1 MIKTDIIIIGA
12 GPVGLFTI
20 FEAGLLKLKCHL
32 IDSLPQAGG
41 QCSEI
46 YPKKPIYDIP
56 GFPSILAG
64 ELVDNLMEQ
73 AAPFKPGFTLGEVAI
88 SIDKTKDDKY
98 IVTTDKGT
106 QHEAPIVM
114 IAGGL
119 GVFEP
124 RKPPIENLEQYEDNG
139 VEYIIKDPE
148 FYRGKRCVISGGG
161 DSALDWAIFLA
172 DKGIASEVSLVHRR
186 SSFRGHLDS
195 VQKVMDLA
203 ESGKIKLITEAEVVG
218 IGGAGKVEE
227 VTIKHKTEGEIKV
240 ETDHLI
246 PLFGLKPSLGPI
258 ADWGLEIEKN
268 AIKVDTTDYSTNQPG
283 IYAIGDVASMISED
297 YPRGHPMVAPVA
309 MLQGEHFAKNIVR
322 FVNNH
327 PMKPFKYKDKGAMAT
342 VGKNKAV
349 VEMNKMK
356 LGGTPAWF
364 IWMAVHLM
372 SLVGFRNKVIT
383 FFNWTKN
390 YFNSDRGMRL
400 IITKF
405 DLYEQKR
412 KRKKEWQKEQ
422 MAKSQD

>member
-12 GPVGLFTI
+12 GPVGLFAI

-32 IDSLPQAGG
+32 IDSLPQPGG

-73 AAPFKPGFTLGEVAI
+73 AKPFKPGFTLGEAAVAI
-88 SIDKTKDDKY
+88 DKIDDNKFV
-98 IVTTDKGT
+98 VTTDKGT
-106 QHEAPIVM
+106 KHEAPIVM

-124 RKPPIENLEQYEDNG
+124 RKPPIENLEKYEDKG

-172 DKGIASEVSLVHRR
+172 EKNIAKEVSLVHRR

-195 VQKVMDLA
+195 VQKIMDLA
-203 ESGKIKLITEAEVVG
+203 ENGKIKLITEAEVIGIDGDDKVG
-218 IGGAGKVEE
+218 N
-227 VTIKHKTEGEIKV
+227 VTIKHKTEGEFKV
-240 ETDHLI
+240 ETDHFI

-268 AIKVDTTDYSTNQPG
+268 AIKVDTKDYSTNIPG
-283 IYAIGDVASMISED
+283 IYAIGDVNTYEGKLKLILCGFHEGTIALQSAFARI
-297 YPRGHPMVAPVA
+297 HPDKKNVLKYTTVNGV
-309 MLQGEHFAKNIVR
+309 QGF
-322 FVNNH
+322 
-327 PMKPFKYKDKGAMAT
+327 
-342 VGKNKAV
+342 
-349 VEMNKMK
+349 
-356 LGGTPAWF
+356 
-364 IWMAVHLM
+364 
-372 SLVGFRNKVIT
+372 
-383 FFNWTKN
+383 
-390 YFNSDRGMRL
+390 
-400 IITKF
+400 
-405 DLYEQKR
+405 
-412 KRKKEWQKEQ
+412 
-422 MAKSQD
+422 